1 MSSFPLP
8 PPERPSCPK
17 RFLRLKSVQPRRQ
30 GVDAPRPNPDCMAVL
45 GPGLARSPYQMG
57 KLRQEGRR
65 EVGPG
70 EALPPGSLTAPAP
83 APDLAAGRLG
93 TLSLF

>member
-1 MSSFPLP
+1 MMSPQTLLPPCLYDSSPPRLGSVPLP
-8 PPERPSCPK
+8 DGETEAGR
-17 RFLRLKSVQPRRQ
+17 
-30 GVDAPRPNPDCMAVL
+30 
-45 GPGLARSPYQMG
+45 
-57 KLRQEGRR
+57 EG
-65 EVGPG
+65 GPG

>member
-1 MSSFPLP
+1 MP
-8 PPERPSCPK
+8 PPDCTTLLRP
-17 RFLRLKSVQPRRQ
+17 
-30 GVDAPRPNPDCMAVL
+30 D
-45 GPGLARSPYQMG
+45 LARSPWQMG

-70 EALPPGSLTAPAP
+70 VALPPGAVTAPAP

>member
-1 MSSFPLP
+1 MTTPACMILL
-8 PPERPSCPK
+8 RPD
-17 RFLRLKSVQPRRQ
+17 LT
-30 GVDAPRPNPDCMAVL
+30 
-45 GPGLARSPYQMG
+45 RSPDQMG